1 MAVTSYKISILKYED
16 CPIKYDDPDLVLYI
30 LKCWRNSHVTSEK
43 CLKCLNFLSF
53 DLNFTI
59 CCNNFY
65 FKPTNEYLV
74 QSIAINTPKH
84 AFLPKNLLDQCKK
97 YNIQTN
103 QEFLVLPDPIYWQIT
118 STLIYELVLKYA
130 IGYVHTKKRKR
141 PISKRSTSQEDINMY
156 NKIQKAFLNHGSLSR
171 RTEGKNTYYRK
182 IALAKRMIYTVR
194 AMIVPAPFLKPNEI
208 MIPESMEKELHLK
221 GKWLILNRMPSLLP
235 ENFVGLRVKDCWP
248 HDCFGIPLEVVQPM
262 KADFDGDE
270 MTGLVVLNL
279 QGQAECQTILN
290 SEENM
295 YSFAMG
301 IKLRPSNDMLIVY
314 HLKYDAI
321 DFLPYK
327 HPDLNVT
334 LKVIYDM
341 YGSKVCFDCIVK
353 LKDYYLQV
361 MQDEMLF
368 CISLEEIQ
376 ALEDMCKG
384 MSYEEFQN
392 ALKNHKTGCLK
403 TQIDANTK
411 STDYHLYQI
420 VGSVG
425 LQYSKNI
432 TFFQNNF
439 ITSSFRKGLSP
450 VEVVLHAIVGIDG
463 LISSSGVS
471 YAGYTYFKLINSLLN
486 WKINYKGEIVDGE
499 TVVVEDYLNIAYYED
514 LLSKETFQELVR
526 KYLKS

>member
-1 MAVTSYKISILKYED
+1 MAVTSYKLSILKYDD
-16 CPIKYDDPDLVLYI
+16 CPIKYDDPHLVLYL
-30 LKCWRNSHVTSEK
+30 LKCWRNSHVTSET
-43 CLKCLNFLSF
+43 CLKCLNKLSF
-53 DLNFTI
+53 RLNFTI
-59 CCNNFY
+59 CCENFY
-65 FKPTNEYLV
+65 FKPTHEYIV
-74 QSIAINTPKH
+74 QSIAVKTLNH

-97 YNIQTN
+97 YNVNTN

-118 STLIYELVLKYA
+118 STLIYDLVLKYA
-130 IGYVHTKKRKR
+130 IGYEPTKKRKR
-141 PISKRSTSQEDINMY
+141 TAQKKKTSEEDICMY

-182 IALAKRMIYTVR
+182 IALAKRMILTAR

-208 MIPESMEKELHLK
+208 IIPESMERKMNLK

-235 ENFVGLRVKDCWP
+235 ENFLGLKVKGCWP
-248 HDCFGIPLEVVQPM
+248 HDCFGIPLEVTSLCN
-262 KADFDGDE
+262 ADFDGDE
-270 MTGLVVLNL
+270 ISCLVTLNL

-301 IKLRPSNDMLIVY
+301 IKLKPTNDMLIVY
-314 HLKYDAI
+314 HLKYDVI

-334 LKVIYDM
+334 LKVIYDL

-353 LKDYYLQV
+353 LKEYYLKV
-361 MQDEMLF
+361 MQEDMLF
-368 CISLEEIQ
+368 CISLQEIQ
-376 ALEDMCKG
+376 ELETLCKG
-384 MSYEEFQN
+384 LSYEQFQKV
-392 ALKNHKTGCLK
+392 LKDCKTGCLK
-403 TQIDANTK
+403 AQIDANTK

-432 TFFQNNF
+432 AFFPDHF

-463 LISSSGVS
+463 LISSSAVS

-486 WKINYKGEIVDGE
+486 WKINYKGEIVDGDM
-499 TVVVEDYLNIAYYED
+499 VVAEDYLNMAYYED
-514 LLSKETFQELVR
+514 LASKETFQELVR
-526 KYLKS
+526 KYLVS